1 MMKNGY
7 IKLHRKLLDCSV
19 FQNEKLLKVWIWC
32 LLKASHEEHELII
45 GNTIVKVKEGQFI
58 YGKNRAFEETKIP
71 VATFWRYMNLLQD
84 LNMITLEATNK
95 WTLATITNWSA
106 YQLTEVEPKWNANE
120 TEKSLKF
127 QQPPEVS
134 EPQAER
140 KWNANGTIQEYNN
153 NNNKRP
159 KKSKAERN
167 VIPPSLE
174 MVTDY
179 CIKRKNRINPQYFI
193 DYYETRD
200 WCVGKNK
207 MKDWQAAIRTWENN
221 DRQRNQNQAPVVTEV
236 KRYDV

>member
-1 MMKNGY
+1 MMENGY
-7 IKLHRKLLDCSV
+7 IRLHRKLLDCSV
-19 FQNEKLLKVWIWC
+19 FQNEKLLKIWIWC
-32 LLKASHEEHELII
+32 LFKATYKDRQVIM
-45 GNTIVKVKEGQFI
+45 GNTVISVKQGQFI
-58 YGKNRAFEETKIP
+58 YGRMKAAEELNIP
-71 VATFWRYMNLLQD
+71 PSTFKRYMDVLQE
-84 LNMITLEATNK
+84 LEMLTLESTSK
-95 WTLATITNWSA
+95 WTIATIVNWERYQTGQQMDSSWTAENLEISTASRPQLSEVGQESGHQMDTN
-106 YQLTEVEPKWNANE
+106 NN
-120 TEKSLKF
+120 
-127 QQPPEVS
+127 
-134 EPQAER
+134 
-140 KWNANGTIQEYNN
+140 NNN

>member
-1 MMKNGY
+1 MMDNGY

-32 LLKASHEEHELII
+32 LFKATYKDRQVIMGNTVIDVKQGQFVYGRLKAAEEL
-45 GNTIVKVKEGQFI
+45 
-58 YGKNRAFEETKIP
+58 KIP
-71 VATFWRYMNLLQD
+71 PSTFKRYMDILQELD
-84 LNMITLEATNK
+84 MLTLKSTNK
-95 WTLATITNWSA
+95 WTLASITNWEK
-106 YQLTEVEPKWNANE
+106 YQSEQQTDSRWTADNLEIPTSSKPQLSEVG
-120 TEKSLKF
+120 
-127 QQPPEVS
+127 QQS
-134 EPQAER
+134 GQQMDTN
-140 KWNANGTIQEYNN
+140 KNINN
-153 NNNKRP
+153 NNNKRARKP
-159 KKSKAERN
+159 KAERN
-167 VIPPSLE
+167 IIPPSLE

-221 DRQRNQNQAPVVTEV
+221 DRQRNQTQTPVVTEV